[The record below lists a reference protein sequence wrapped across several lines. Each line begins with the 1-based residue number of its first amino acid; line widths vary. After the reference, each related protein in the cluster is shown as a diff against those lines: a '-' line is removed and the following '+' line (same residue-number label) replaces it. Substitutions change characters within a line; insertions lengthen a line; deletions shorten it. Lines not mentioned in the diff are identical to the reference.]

1 MPELLSHFSSGH
13 QNLGHF
19 SIAYKLCFYFTLN
32 LSHFWQYLKKKKK
45 KTQKTHILK
54 HLGGMLYKFTH
65 KKKTPKCLGILIPR
79 NKHPRVRPH
88 LLFSLLHISMTE
100 CNLGN
105 QELKDEKCKHVTMVV
120 YCSF

>member
-1 MPELLSHFSSGH
+1 
-13 QNLGHF
+13 
-19 SIAYKLCFYFTLN
+19 
-32 LSHFWQYLKKKKK
+32 
-45 KTQKTHILK
+45 
-54 HLGGMLYKFTH
+54 MLYKFTH

-105 QELKDEKCKHVTMVV
+105 QELKDENASMLQWLFIALFKLAGFNLRNVGM
-120 YCSF
+120 YII